1 MAESFGNSFTLV
13 EVTSDDEAHP
23 TKQMW
28 IALAKPTQ
36 AQTLVLAQVPEGW
49 TAEIIP
55 TNLSAEQQ
63 RMLEEIKLKPGE
75 VFMLTPK

>member
-49 TAEIIP
+49 TAKIIP
-55 TNLSAEQQ
+55 TNLSVEQQ
-63 RMLEEIKLKPGE
+63 RMLQELKLKPGE

>member
-1 MAESFGNSFTLV
+1 MAESFGDSFTLV
-13 EVTSDDEAHP
+13 EVTSDDVLHP

-36 AQTLVLAQVPEGW
+36 ATALVLAQVFEGW

-55 TNLSAEQQ
+55 ANLTAEQR
-63 RMLEEIKLKPGE
+63 RMLAEIKLKPGE